1 MNEDDIKL
9 VKRLI
14 LAALA
19 ELEVTVPLDAG
30 PLYVRLEIPDNPFW
44 WIDTLP
50 PLSTPSAVE
59 NRPLPGCGLREEDDE
74 TS

>member
-1 MNEDDIKL
+1 VSVTLTKDDIKL

-30 PLYVRLEIPDNPFW
+30 PLYGRLEIPDNPFW

-50 PLSTPSAVE
+50 PLSTPS
-59 NRPLPGCGLREEDDE
+59 EEDDE